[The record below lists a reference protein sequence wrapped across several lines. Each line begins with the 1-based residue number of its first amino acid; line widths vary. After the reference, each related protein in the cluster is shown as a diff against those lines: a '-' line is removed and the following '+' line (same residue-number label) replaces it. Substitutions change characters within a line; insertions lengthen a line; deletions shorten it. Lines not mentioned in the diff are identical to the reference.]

1 MLPVLEESSSSSF
14 CTPRFYH
21 AAYWLLATDYSP
33 HHLSTCTNFFR
44 GIFFVVGLR
53 GASAG

>member
-14 CTPRFYH
+14 RTPRFYH

-33 HHLSTCTNFFR
+33 HHLSICTNLFR

-53 GASAG
+53 GSSAG